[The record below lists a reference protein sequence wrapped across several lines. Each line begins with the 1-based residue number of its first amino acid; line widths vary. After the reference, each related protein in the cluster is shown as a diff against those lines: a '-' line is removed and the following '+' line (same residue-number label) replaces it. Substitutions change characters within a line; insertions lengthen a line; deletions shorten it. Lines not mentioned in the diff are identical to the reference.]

1 MASIKLVFADC
12 FECGMRKTWAENQKA
27 VAEANKLDIVKIP
40 FYVDEASE
48 LIRLALKQQ
57 VRLPFFTDGEKCSQ
71 NIEDFIEKEEKS
83 EEVEEEQPKKT
94 KRSRKKAQKVETE
107 DENVVSE

>member
-48 LIRLALKQQ
+48 LIRKALKQQ

-71 NIEDFIEKEEKS
+71 NIEDFIEKD
-83 EEVEEEQPKKT
+83 EEQPKTT
-94 KRSRKKAQKVETE
+94 KRSRKKAEKVETE
-107 DENVVSE
+107 DEDVVSE

>member
-48 LIRLALKQQ
+48 LIRKALKQQ

-71 NIEDFIEKEEKS
+71 NIEDFIEKEE
-83 EEVEEEQPKKT
+83 EQPKTT
-94 KRSRKKAQKVETE
+94 KRSRKKAEKVETE
-107 DENVVSE
+107 AEDVVSE

>member
-27 VAEANKLDIVKIP
+27 IAEANKLDIVKIP

-57 VRLPFFTDGEKCSQ
+57 VRLPFFTDGVKCSQ
-71 NIEDFIEKEEKS
+71 NVEDFIKKEEETAEIVEEKPKTTRKRRAKKS
-83 EEVEEEQPKKT
+83 EV
-94 KRSRKKAQKVETE
+94 
-107 DENVVSE
+107 ENVDSE

>member
-1 MASIKLVFADC
+1 MASIKLIFADC

-27 VAEANKLDIVKIP
+27 IAEANKLDIIKIP
-40 FYVDEASE
+40 FYADEASE

-71 NIEDFIEKEEKS
+71 NIEDFLEKQQGIEP
-83 EEVEEEQPKKT
+83 EQPKK
-94 KRSRKKAQKVETE
+94 KKSRKKKAEAQEVVDVAVE
-107 DENVVSE
+107 

>member
-48 LIRLALKQQ
+48 LIRKALQQQ

-71 NIEDFIEKEEKS
+71 NIEDFINK
-83 EEVEEEQPKKT
+83 EEEQPKTT
-94 KRSRKKAQKVETE
+94 KRSRKKAEKVETE
-107 DENVVSE
+107 AEDVVSE

>member
-48 LIRLALKQQ
+48 LIRKALKQQ

-71 NIEDFIEKEEKS
+71 NIEDFIEKEE
-83 EEVEEEQPKKT
+83 EQPKTT

-107 DENVVSE
+107 DKDVVSE

>member
-27 VAEANKLDIVKIP
+27 VAEANKLNIVKIP

-48 LIRLALKQQ
+48 LIRKALQQQ

-71 NIEDFIEKEEKS
+71 NIEDFIKK
-83 EEVEEEQPKKT
+83 EEEQPKTT
-94 KRSRKKAQKVETE
+94 KRSRKKAEKVETE
-107 DENVVSE
+107 DEDVVSE

>member
-48 LIRLALKQQ
+48 LIRKALQQQ

-71 NIEDFIEKEEKS
+71 SIEDFIKKD
-83 EEVEEEQPKKT
+83 EEQPKTT
-94 KRSRKKAQKVETE
+94 KRSRKKAEKVETE
-107 DENVVSE
+107 AEDVVSE